1 MCHRRGCCEEV
12 GVCSQGPPAGLH
24 GGDAVAR
31 QGRHRDSGSVGS
43 TAPARNE
50 AGANGR
56 ALLACRP

>member
-31 QGRHRDSGSVGS
+31 QGRHRHNGSLGS
-43 TAPARNE
+43 TSPGRIE
-50 AGANGR
+50 AGVLTVG
-56 ALLACRP
+56 LS